1 MAQPQLKQ
9 QSNKKID
16 TTFLIIVGLLVTVG
30 FFSFVSASFG
40 ILAKNS
46 SKFYGVLFNQSLG
59 LIIGLVTLW
68 FTSRIPYQAWK
79 TYSFYIFL
87 AGAIAVGLVFIPGLG
102 FSHGG
107 ATRWLD
113 LGPMSFQPVEL
124 FKLGFIMYFAAWLG
138 YTKAEFKKMK
148 ENILPL
154 AILFG
159 IGVFL
164 LIKQPDTKS
173 LILML
178 GTAGVMS
185 YIAGLP
191 KKYIAGLVVA
201 GAIGFTLLVMA
212 KPYLFD
218 RIQTFLDPSS
228 DPQGSSFQIQQS
240 LIAIGSGGTL
250 GRGLGQSI
258 QKFSYLPEPQG
269 DSIFAV
275 IGEEFGFIGST
286 FVILLYLA
294 FVGRGFW
301 IAKRAP
307 DSFSRLLV
315 VGIVTLI
322 LFQSFLNI
330 LSITGLFPLTGVP
343 LVFMSHGGSSLIIAF
358 FAVGII
364 LNISRFSKEKHI

>member
-343 LVFMSHGGSSLIIAF
+343 LVFMSHGGTSLMIYLVAI
-358 FAVGII
+358 GIV
-364 LNISRFSKEKHI
+364 LQISKYQKKNNN